1 MTSALDHLYELHINP
16 FLFARAMLAFFE
28 SLGEK
33 EQSIL
38 LAYLVLPIALD
49 RENREFLSRAKGN
62 SSLRTFASKPERLR
76 ALPERVEAYRENT
89 NATLRYLI
97 SLKAIRLSD
106 RQIVVDDSVQ
116 LPDGTSPDGLV
127 SAATTLGRFFRDYQV
142 PAVYRMVGVM
152 AL

>member
-1 MTSALDHLYELHINP
+1 MTSALDHLYELHTNP

-33 EQSIL
+33 EQSVL
-38 LAYLVLPIALD
+38 LAYLVLPIVLN
-49 RENREFLSRAKGN
+49 RENRTFLSRAKSN
-62 SSLRTFASKPERLR
+62 SSLRTFSSKPERLR

-106 RQIVVDDSVQ
+106 RRIVVVDGVE

-127 SAATTLGRFFRDYQV
+127 SAAATLGRFFKDYQV
-142 PAVYRMVGVM
+142 PAVYRMMGVM